1 MTLTDSGRSQ
11 CFVDRFWSRRR
22 KLSCL
27 QFYTLVLESVVL
39 FLIKEQFLD
48 IKEALLSE
56 SVCNFELYDSKKTR
70 RGWMVQFGAT
80 KE

>member
-1 MTLTDSGRSQ
+1 MDRS
-11 CFVDRFWSRRR
+11 WSRRR
-22 KLSCL
+22 KFVVSTV
-27 QFYTLVLESVVL
+27 YTLVLELVVS